1 MSPLTF
7 VVSRNLRL
15 GARDLLLSER
25 RDKAR
30 FEHGLL
36 ASNHYWRDKMI
47 DELESDKLAPFSSAQ
62 SARLIFL
69 CSSAGGGARHE
80 VYHLHTG
87 GERTVSPCESVGDG
101 VSRE

>member
-1 MSPLTF
+1 
-7 VVSRNLRL
+7 
-15 GARDLLLSER
+15 
-25 RDKAR
+25 
-30 FEHGLL
+30 
-36 ASNHYWRDKMI
+36 MI
-47 DELESDKLAPFSSAQ
+47 DELESDNLGPFSSAQ